1 MKWKIQSIA
10 TKYLPDVI
18 IQFKMDITNG
28 NPILENTRCIFKLE
42 NDLIIHMIPIFDF
55 IDMNITI
62 ETIQSFAIGQVIKN
76 NHLTFFKNYYIIFI
90 ERSDKYAEILGF
102 RLCKWTG

>member
-18 IQFKMDITNG
+18 KQFKMDITNG

-42 NDLIIHMIPIFDF
+42 ND
-55 IDMNITI
+55 
-62 ETIQSFAIGQVIKN
+62 Q
-76 NHLTFFKNYYIIFI
+76 
-90 ERSDKYAEILGF
+90 
-102 RLCKWTG
+102 